1 MSKSNTKL
9 CFSQLSN
16 FHKLFYAIVKNSDK
30 AYSQINH
37 EDFFKNGVLKYSEIR
52 AQNTPKRMSS
62 PRTKL
67 PVKKPNILN
76 FEVEGTD

>member
-1 MSKSNTKL
+1 MFFTAKQ
-9 CFSQLSN
+9 FSQT
-16 FHKLFYAIVKNSDK
+16 FYAIVKNSDK